1 MCGIAGVISFQKKP
15 FSILKKMTDLVDY
28 RGPDDYG
35 YMCYDITERECE
47 TGKGISPDYL
57 FNIGL
62 GHRRLSI
69 IDLSEKGC
77 QPIKSP
83 DGQYWII
90 YNGEVYNYIELREN
104 LKKEGSTFSTDTDT
118 EVILNAYM
126 KYGAECFN
134 LFNGMWALA
143 IFDLNKMEMVLS
155 RDRFGIKPLYYYYDS
170 NTFLF
175 SSEIKQLL
183 VYPAINRNIDK
194 GLLNDYLGFGK
205 IENPGGSTLFEHIKA
220 LQPSYSMKI
229 KITGDR
235 LRYESKRF
243 YNIKIDSTLTSSNE
257 GTLSEQFMELFKD
270 SIKLRLRSDVEIG
283 SCISGGMDS
292 TSIASLASEQLH
304 AENNRFR
311 GVNFFYKGK
320 TYDEREYV
328 RLFAHEQNTEI
339 SYVTFSIE
347 EMKNQIEKII
357 WHQDMP
363 FVSTSIFAQ
372 WSVFRKAKEIG
383 LKVML
388 DGQGADELFG
398 GDDPFFYSY
407 FLELLGTKNYKRLTN
422 ELFFYFLYHRHFK
435 LFFSTLWNEIKKDRI
450 KGQKS
455 SYSVPEGI
463 TGRFNRDCY
472 SHLTYGNLESLLRY
486 EDRNSMSHSIETRLP
501 FLDFRIVNF
510 IMSLSSSLKIKGG
523 YTKHI
528 LRNCM
533 INKLPDKIRM
543 RQNKMGFTAPMN
555 SFIKRLIKDDNE
567 LSYEIKTLN
576 NSTFLSC
583 QRQWRLVCYVLWK
596 RAFKPTGI

>member
-1 MCGIAGVISFQKKP
+1 MCGIAGIISFQKRS
-15 FSILKKMTDLVDY
+15 FSILKEMTDLVNY

-35 YMCYDITERECE
+35 YMCCDLTASKYES
-47 TGKGISPDYL
+47 GKNISPEYK

-69 IDLSEKGC
+69 IDLSERGC
-77 QPIKSP
+77 QPLKSP

-90 YNGEVYNYIELREN
+90 YNGEVYNYIELREG
-104 LKKEGSTFSTDTDT
+104 LKKNGCTFSTNTDT
-118 EVILNAYM
+118 EVILNAFI
-126 KYGAECFN
+126 KYGDECFN
-134 LFNGMWALA
+134 MFNGMWALA

-155 RDRFGIKPLYYYYDS
+155 RDRFGIKPMYYYADN

-183 VYPAINRNIDK
+183 EYPDINRNIDK
-194 GLLNDYLGFGK
+194 NILNNYLDFGK
-205 IENPGGSTLFEHIKA
+205 IENQEGSTLFEKIKS

-229 KITGDR
+229 KIAGDR
-235 LRYESKRF
+235 LCYDSTRF
-243 YNIKIDSTLTSSNE
+243 YNIRTDSTLTSLNE
-257 GTLSEQFMELFKD
+257 STLSEQFLDLFKD

-311 GVNFFYKGK
+311 GVNFFYRGK
-320 TYDEREYV
+320 AYDEREYV
-328 RLFAHEQNTEI
+328 KAFTNEQNTEV
-339 SYVTFSIE
+339 SYVTFSLE

-372 WSVFRKAKEIG
+372 WSVFRKANEIG

-388 DGQGADELFG
+388 GGQGADELFG
-398 GDDPFFYSY
+398 GYDPFFFSY
-407 FLELLGTKNYKRLTN
+407 FLELLEAKDYTRLTK
-422 ELFFYFLYHRHFK
+422 ELFYYFMYHRRFN
-435 LFFSTLWNEIKKDRI
+435 LFFSSLWNEIKKTGRKEKESI
-450 KGQKS
+450 
-455 SYSVPEGI
+455 YSAPNDI
-463 TGRFNRDCY
+463 TGRFNKDCY
-472 SHLTYGNLESLLRY
+472 SHLTNGNLESLLRY
-486 EDRNSMSHSIETRLP
+486 EDRNSMAHSIETRLP

-510 IMSLSSSLKIKGG
+510 VMSLSSSLKIRDG
-523 YTKHI
+523 YTKYI
-528 LRNCM
+528 LRNSM

-555 SFIKRLIKDDNE
+555 SFIKSILREDRK
-567 LSYEIKTLN
+567 LSYEIKALN
-576 NSTFLSC
+576 NSHFISKQKL
-583 QRQWRLVCYVLWK
+583 WRLMCYVLWE
-596 RAFKPTGI
+596 RAFKPISI

>member
-15 FSILKKMTDLVDY
+15 FSILKRMTDLVDY

-35 YMCYDITERECE
+35 YMCYDITERKCE
-47 TGKGISPDYL
+47 TGKEISPDYH

-69 IDLSEKGC
+69 IDLSERGC
-77 QPIKSP
+77 QPIKSQ
-83 DGQYWII
+83 DGQYWIT
-90 YNGEVYNYIELREN
+90 YNGEVYNYIELRES
-104 LKKEGSTFSTDTDT
+104 LKKDGCAFSTDTDT

-134 LFNGMWALA
+134 MFNGMWALA

-155 RDRFGIKPLYYYYDS
+155 RDRLGIKPLYYYADN
-170 NTFLF
+170 NTFLL

-183 VYPAINRNIDK
+183 EYPEINRNIDK
-194 GLLNDYLGFGK
+194 DLLNDYLDFGK
-205 IENPGGSTLFEHIKA
+205 IENLDGATFFEHIKA
-220 LQPSYSMKI
+220 LPPSHSMQI
-229 KITGDR
+229 KIAGGHLYYD
-235 LRYESKRF
+235 SKRF
-243 YNIKIDSTLTSSNE
+243 YNIETDRTLTSLNE
-257 GTLSEQFMELFKD
+257 NTLSEQFLNLFKD
-270 SIKLRLRSDVEIG
+270 SIKLRLRSDVEVG

-304 AENNRFR
+304 AEKKSFR
-311 GVNFFYKGK
+311 GVNFFYRGK
-320 TYDEREYV
+320 AYDEREYV
-328 RLFAHEQNTEI
+328 RLLTNEQSTEI
-339 SYVTFSIE
+339 SYVTFSLE
-347 EMKNQIEKII
+347 EMKNQIHKII

-372 WSVFRKAKEIG
+372 WCVFQKANEIG

-398 GDDPFFYSY
+398 GYDAFFFSY
-407 FLELLGTKNYKRLTN
+407 FLELLQTNNYSKLTN
-422 ELFFYFLYHRHFK
+422 ELFFYFMYHRHFGI
-435 LFFSTLWNEIKKDRI
+435 FFRTIWNEINKTVKKVRESNDSI
-450 KGQKS
+450 PKD
-455 SYSVPEGI
+455 I
-463 TGRFNRDCY
+463 TGRFNKDCY
-472 SHLTYGNLESLLRY
+472 THLTYGNLESLLRY
-486 EDRNSMSHSIETRLP
+486 EDRNSMAHSIETRLP

-510 IMSLSSSLKIKGG
+510 VMSLSSSLKIRNG

-533 INKLPDKIRM
+533 VNKLPEKIRT

-555 SFIKRLIKDDNE
+555 SFIKRLLRDDSE
-567 LSYEIKTLN
+567 LSYEIKVLN

-596 RAFKPTGI
+596 RTFKPTGI